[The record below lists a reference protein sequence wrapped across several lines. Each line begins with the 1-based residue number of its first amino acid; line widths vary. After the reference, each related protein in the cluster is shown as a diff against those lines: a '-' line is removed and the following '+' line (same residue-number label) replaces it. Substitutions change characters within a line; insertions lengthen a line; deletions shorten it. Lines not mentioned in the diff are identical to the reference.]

1 MSNSPEFSEHSKT
14 GSINVGGRA
23 ILAPE
28 SSITYENCQPLKSEF
43 DDALKENKTEIILDC
58 KQVSLVD
65 STALELLL
73 QTHAEL
79 RSKGGALKIVGL
91 NEVCRD
97 ILLVT
102 RLINVLFVYKD
113 IHEAITSIP

>member
-1 MSNSPEFSEHSKT
+1 MPNSPECSEDNKI

-28 SSITYENCQPLKSEF
+28 SSIIHENCQPLKSKF
-43 DDALKENKTEIILDC
+43 DDALKQNKTEVILDC
-58 KQVSLVD
+58 KNVSLMD
-65 STALELLL
+65 SAALELLV
-73 QTHAEL
+73 QIHAEL

-102 RLINVLFVYKD
+102 RIINVLFVYKD